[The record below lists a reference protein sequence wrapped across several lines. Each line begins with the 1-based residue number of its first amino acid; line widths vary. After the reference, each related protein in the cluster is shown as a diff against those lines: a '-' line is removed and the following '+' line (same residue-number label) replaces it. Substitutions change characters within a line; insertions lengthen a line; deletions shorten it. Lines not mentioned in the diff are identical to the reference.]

1 MLFSNICKVGTL
13 TALALA
19 ITACGSNSPDT
30 PTNNPTTIPTAPTNN
45 TKPDASKTQSE
56 KEKADKAKAE
66 ADAKAEAEKKAQ
78 AEKARLEAE
87 AKAKAEFIKPKDFT
101 YHNSYFANRLA
112 AANNFKDLLA
122 KTTDDKGQVSDSM
135 YSILVM
141 DNSGVQVS
149 DSIKKKDLTYQIYSN
164 HLSNSAIALISVD
177 SEGWWKP
184 DYLYT
189 YGGKATNANELET
202 LKGQAEYIGQ
212 GFMVAD
218 RNSNRYGGNGPSQAV
233 VNMTA
238 DFDTKKISGNISNG
252 QATISLLET
261 SIRNADGALA
271 FDGKA
276 AIGDYTGTYDGKFM
290 GQGARELAGQV
301 AVASVDLGAV
311 FSAKKVE

>member
-1 MLFSNICKVGTL
+1 
-13 TALALA
+13 
-19 ITACGSNSPDT
+19 
-30 PTNNPTTIPTAPTNN
+30 
-45 TKPDASKTQSE
+45 
-56 KEKADKAKAE
+56 
-66 ADAKAEAEKKAQ
+66 
-78 AEKARLEAE
+78 
-87 AKAKAEFIKPKDFT
+87 
-101 YHNSYFANRLA
+101 
-112 AANNFKDLLA
+112 
-122 KTTDDKGQVSDSM
+122 M

-177 SEGWWKP
+177 SKGWWRP

-212 GFMVAD
+212 GFMAAD
-218 RNSNRYGGNGPSQAV
+218 KNSNRYGGNGPSQAV